1 MYVNDENCVIFK
13 GTKDGLVV
21 LLSPEIDFPTL
32 KKYLRK
38 KTEDAK
44 KFFQGA
50 KVSLM
55 FKGRTLNEE
64 EQYELLKIISEQTQL
79 NISFIHDD
87 DTIKDVNKLN
97 SKSLLDVE
105 SYSVSSHVEIDK
117 TQYYKG
123 TVRSGQK
130 IEFEGSVVVIGDV
143 NPGGE
148 IVAGGN
154 IIILGSLKGIVHAG
168 SRGSTKA
175 FVAALNM
182 RPMQLHIGNVITRSP
197 DQGDFKDHSQ
207 VSPQI
212 AYLYDNNIYIEPIDY
227 KVLENL

>member
-1 MYVNDENCVIFK
+1 MNDENCVIFK

-21 LLSPEIDFPTL
+21 LLSPEIDFATL

-38 KTEDAK
+38 KTQDAK

-55 FKGRTLNEE
+55 FKGRDLNEE

-79 NISFIHDD
+79 NISFLHDD
-87 DTIKDVNKLN
+87 DIIKDIDKIKDN
-97 SKSLLDVE
+97 SLTDTE
-105 SYSVSSHVEIDK
+105 SYSVSNHIEIDK

-123 TVRSGQK
+123 TIRSGQK

-143 NPGGE
+143 NPGGK
-148 IVAGGN
+148 IIAGGN

-168 SRGSTKA
+168 SRGSSKA

-182 RPMQLHIGNVITRSP
+182 RPMQLHIGNVIARSP
-197 DQGDFKDHSQ
+197 DQGNFKDHSQ
-207 VSPQI
+207 VLPQI
-212 AYLYDNNIYIEPIDY
+212 AYLYENNIYIEPIDY

>member
-1 MYVNDENCVIFK
+1 MNDENCVIFK

-21 LLSPEIDFPTL
+21 LLSPEIDFATL

-38 KTEDAK
+38 KTQDAK

-55 FKGRTLNEE
+55 FKGRDLNEE

-79 NISFIHDD
+79 NISFLHDD
-87 DTIKDVNKLN
+87 DIIKDIDKIKDN
-97 SKSLLDVE
+97 SLTDTE
-105 SYSVSSHVEIDK
+105 NYSVSNHIEIDK

-123 TVRSGQK
+123 TIRSGQK

-148 IVAGGN
+148 IIAGGN

-168 SRGSTKA
+168 SRGSSKA

-182 RPMQLHIGNVITRSP
+182 RPMQLHIGNVIARSP
-197 DQGDFKDHSQ
+197 DQGNFKDHSQ
-207 VSPQI
+207 VLPQI
-212 AYLYDNNIYIEPIDY
+212 AYLYENNIYIEPIDY

>member
-1 MYVNDENCVIFK
+1 MMNDENCVIFK

-21 LLSPEIDFPTL
+21 LLSPDIDFATL

-55 FKGRTLNEE
+55 FKGRVLNEE
-64 EQYELLKIISEQTQL
+64 EQYELLQIISEQTQL

-87 DTIKDVNKLN
+87 DSINNSDKLSNKSIEDLVTY
-97 SKSLLDVE
+97 SL
-105 SYSVSSHVEIDK
+105 SNNIEIDK

-123 TVRSGQK
+123 TIRSGQK

-148 IVAGGN
+148 IIAGGN
-154 IIILGSLKGIVHAG
+154 IIILGSLKGTVHAG

-197 DQGDFKDHSQ
+197 DQGDFRDNSQ
-207 VSPQI
+207 ILPQI
-212 AYLYDNNIYIEPIDY
+212 AYMYNNNIYIEPIDY
-227 KVLENL
+227 KILENL